1 MEDSLAGLN
10 EKINSLIQNNNRNT
24 SQTLTNPYE
33 EITIVHLREL
43 DPMLRTHIKLS
54 NLTINMNAFGEERTV
69 TRQQLEELIGKYR
82 NWFDLGIIAIGAGGE
97 EYARRNKIKTVKDYP
112 IKNDFVQKLGTLNV
126 FELEDI
132 FKKLGLGFQEFIIS
146 YFKRKII
153 EKNSIFMDIHK
164 LEVLNRLSN
173 GSLKT
178 RNSRIN
184 KDKIKK

>member
-1 MEDSLAGLN
+1 LEDSLAGLN
-10 EKINSLIQNNNRNT
+10 EKINSLIQNNNGNA

-97 EYARRNKIKTVKDYP
+97 EYARRNKIKTIKDYP
-112 IKNDFVQKLGTLNV
+112 FKDDFIQKLATLNV
-126 FELEDI
+126 FELEDMY
-132 FKKLGLGFQEFIIS
+132 KKLGIGAQGFIIS

-173 GSLKT
+173 GSLKQEIAELT
-178 RNSRIN
+178 N
-184 KDKIKK
+184 IK